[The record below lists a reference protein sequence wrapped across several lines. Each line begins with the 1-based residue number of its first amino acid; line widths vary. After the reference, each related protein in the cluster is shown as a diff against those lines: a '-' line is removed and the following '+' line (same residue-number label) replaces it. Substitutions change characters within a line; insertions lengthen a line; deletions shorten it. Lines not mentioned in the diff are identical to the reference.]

1 MALGPGG
8 GPMIVVLVLLV
19 LGASWWWLVPF
30 PGPGADPVVDLLA
43 ARSPR
48 LHEAIRAWHYLA
60 PGVALVGVWSVA
72 RAVGRVWFASRGQAS
87 GGGELPAWPIAA
99 SDRTPAVVVGEVHH
113 PVALREVP
121 APRWLTIPERGLYTG
136 ILVCGAIG
144 SGKTSACM
152 RPFARQLLSWQAD
165 DARRRMAGLVL
176 EVKGDFCHQVR
187 DILIEAGRGEDY
199 IELGLGG
206 RWQWNPL
213 SAHWLDS
220 YSLAYTIASLI
231 NQLFGKGSE
240 PFWQQA
246 YTNLVRWLIELHRMR
261 PGGWVTLRDVYRC
274 TLEPERIATL
284 IAEVTAE
291 VDPPQTVRIE
301 SAAMTR
307 HMRELR
313 EQWQWSSVPD
323 AGEFEAADSAEL
335 RKQLEALGITVTVH
349 GGPTAGGDP
358 AQRERLEAVRRW
370 FTHDWGKLDKKI
382 SSTVSEGLSVFLSVF
397 DLPEVAAVFCPPA
410 PPPRTT
416 RAKATAGDETELP
429 TAGDEAELPEAGV
442 GVTRPLPA
450 LDEVIESGKVLAL
463 NMPAGTN
470 AALARA
476 VGVMLKQAWLQTLLR
491 RPAQM
496 HRSPNR
502 VFRPAM
508 FLCDEYQSFA
518 TVGEEDP
525 SGDEKAFALT
535 RQCRL
540 MPIVATQSISSLR
553 AVLGRGEAWRA
564 LLQTLRTR
572 IFLSLSDDAST
583 QIASGLCGQVAKMK
597 ASYTVSEQTPRASAS
612 LLSGSAGG
620 GTGSVGASKA
630 FSERREPLF
639 HPRDFTVLGNC
650 QAIVQPYDGRQSLDA
665 TRCYLKPDFL
675 PRDRPYWR
683 ARAAGDI

>member
-1 MALGPGG
+1 M
-8 GPMIVVLVLLV
+8 
-19 LGASWWWLVPF
+19 
-30 PGPGADPVVDLLA
+30 
-43 ARSPR
+43 
-48 LHEAIRAWHYLA
+48 
-60 PGVALVGVWSVA
+60 
-72 RAVGRVWFASRGQAS
+72 
-87 GGGELPAWPIAA
+87 
-99 SDRTPAVVVGEVHH
+99 
-113 PVALREVP
+113 
-121 APRWLTIPERGLYTG
+121 
-136 ILVCGAIG
+136 
-144 SGKTSACM
+144 
-152 RPFARQLLSWQAD
+152 
-165 DARRRMAGLVL
+165 
-176 EVKGDFCHQVR
+176 R
-187 DILIEAGRGEDY
+187 DILVEAGRGEDY

-220 YSLAYTIASLI
+220 YSLAYTVASLI

-274 TLEPERIATL
+274 ALEPERIATL
-284 IAEVTAE
+284 IAEVAAE
-291 VDPPQTVRIE
+291 VDPSQTVRIE
-301 SAAMTR
+301 SGAMAR

-313 EQWQWSSVPD
+313 EQWQWSSVP
-323 AGEFEAADSAEL
+323 ATGEFEAADSAEL
-335 RKQLEALGITVTVH
+335 RKKLEELGITVTVH
-349 GGPTAGGDP
+349 GGPTAGGSV

-382 SSTVSEGLSVFLSVF
+382 GSTVSEGLSVFLSVF
-397 DLPEVAAVFCPPA
+397 DLPEVGAVFCPPA

-416 RAKATAGDETELP
+416 RATATAGDNGDP
-429 TAGDEAELPEAGV
+429 TMAGDEVDPEAGV
-442 GVTRPLPA
+442 GVTRPLPP

-470 AALARA
+470 PALARA

-496 HRSPNR
+496 QRVPNR
-502 VFRPAM
+502 VFRPVM

-525 SGDEKAFALT
+525 AGDEKAFALT

-572 IFLSLSDDAST
+572 IFLSLSDDASA

-597 ASYTVSEQTPRASAS
+597 ASYTVSEQTARASAS
-612 LLSGSAGG
+612 LLSGAAGG

-630 FSERREPLF
+630 FFRTPGAALSPAGLHGPRQLSSHRATVRREPVARCHTLLPQTGLSPARPVLLAGAGGRGALGGAR
-639 HPRDFTVLGNC
+639 PRRSETVLAGAGVC
-650 QAIVQPYDGRQSLDA
+650 
-665 TRCYLKPDFL
+665 
-675 PRDRPYWR
+675 PR
-683 ARAAGDI
+683 

>member
-1 MALGPGG
+1 
-8 GPMIVVLVLLV
+8 MISLVLTV
-19 LGASWWWLVPF
+19 MVVGAGWWWIVPF
-30 PGPGADPVVDLLA
+30 PGPGADPVVDLIA
-43 ARSPR
+43 ARSPW

-60 PGVALVGVWSVA
+60 PGVALVGGWSVA
-72 RAVGRVWFASRGQAS
+72 QAVGRVWFASRGHAR
-87 GGGELPAWPIAA
+87 GGGGLPAWPIAA
-99 SDRTPAVVVGEVHH
+99 SDATPAVVVGEVHH

-136 ILVCGAIG
+136 IIVVGAIG

-152 RPFARQLLSWQAD
+152 RPFARQLLSWQATD
-165 DARRRMAGLVL
+165 SRRRVAGLVL

-187 DILIEAGRGEDY
+187 DMLIEAGRGEDY
-199 IELGLGG
+199 LEIGLGG

-213 SAHWLDS
+213 SAYWLDS

-231 NQLFGKGSE
+231 NQLFGKGKE

-246 YTNLVRWLIELHRMR
+246 YTNLIRWLIELHRMR
-261 PGGWVTLRDVYRC
+261 PGGWVTLQDVYRC
-274 TLEPERIATL
+274 TLEPERIETL
-284 IAEVTAE
+284 IAEVAAE
-291 VDPPQTVRIE
+291 VDPPRTVRIE
-301 SAAMTR
+301 SAAMVR
-307 HMRELR
+307 HARDVTTA
-313 EQWQWSSVPD
+313 WSWTD
-323 AGEFEAADSAEL
+323 AGGECVKTDDSAEL
-335 RKQLEALGITVTVH
+335 RTTLEQLGIAFTVDV
-349 GGPTAGGDP
+349 PPAGDP

-397 DLPEVAAVFCPPA
+397 DLPEVSAVFCPPA
-410 PPPRTT
+410 PPPRPA
-416 RAKATAGDETELP
+416 RARATAGDEEDP
-429 TAGDEAELPEAGV
+429 AAGV
-442 GVTRPLPA
+442 GVTQPLPA

-496 HRSPNR
+496 QRAPNR

-553 AVLGRGEAWRA
+553 AVLGQGEAWRA

-572 IFLSLSDDAST
+572 IFLSLSDDASA

-597 ASYTVSEQTPRASAS
+597 ASYTVSEQTARASAS
-612 LLSGSAGG
+612 LLSGAAGG

-650 QAIVQPYDGRQSLDA
+650 QAIVQPYDGSRSLDA

-675 PRDRPYWR
+675 PPDRPYWR
-683 ARAAGDI
+683 ARAAGEL